1 MGINVGNMQLLSHA
15 NVPEET
21 IYNFTK
27 VMFENRADIAK
38 QHPAGKSLNP
48 KNITRDVGTPFHPGA
63 IKYYKEAGLWADD
76 AEAEN
81 KSDSQEK
88 TEAMA
93 K

>member
-1 MGINVGNMQLLSHA
+1 M
-15 NVPEET
+15 
-21 IYNFTK
+21 Y
-27 VMFENRADIAK
+27 ENRADIAK

-48 KNITRDVGTPFHPGA
+48 KNITRNVGTPFHPGA

-76 AEAEN
+76 ADVKN
-81 KSDSQEK
+81 KNESGSEEK